1 MRMITAKTGAN
12 NPDITWHYVVNLIWW
27 CVPLPPFLPPHFS
40 HHPA

>member
-27 CVPLPPFLPPHFS
+27 CVPLACPLPTTSFN
-40 HHPA
+40 